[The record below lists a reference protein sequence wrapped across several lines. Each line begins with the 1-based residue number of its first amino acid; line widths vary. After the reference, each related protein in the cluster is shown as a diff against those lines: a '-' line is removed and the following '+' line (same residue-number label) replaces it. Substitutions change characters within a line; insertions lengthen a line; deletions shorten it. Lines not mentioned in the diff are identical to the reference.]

1 MKCYLMYHIHVFED
15 ETKDYK
21 IIGVFTSYDKALDVK
36 GKYSSELVGFKDY
49 PSGFC
54 IEEFEVVGL
63 DVAKQRTVY
72 VIFTYIY
79 KDGEEEELSVIK
91 IVRNKKEFKKFI
103 KKYKS
108 KYKIKK
114 NQYFEYEEH
123 KLNEKCWQE
132 GFITYDCK
140 YEGNI

>member
-1 MKCYLMYHIHVFED
+1 MKKFRIQQ
-15 ETKDYK
+15 
-21 IIGVFTSYDKALDVK
+21 SQWN
-36 GKYSSELVGFKDY
+36 
-49 PSGFC
+49 
-54 IEEFEVVGL
+54 EEFEVVGL

-114 NQYFEYEEH
+114 INI
-123 KLNEKCWQE
+123 LNMKST
-132 GFITYDCK
+132 I
-140 YEGNI
+140 

>member
-1 MKCYLMYHIHVFED
+1 MER
-15 ETKDYK
+15 
-21 IIGVFTSYDKALDVK
+21 S
-36 GKYSSELVGFKDY
+36 
-49 PSGFC
+49 
-54 IEEFEVVGL
+54 
-63 DVAKQRTVY
+63 
-72 VIFTYIY
+72 
-79 KDGEEEELSVIK
+79 
-91 IVRNKKEFKKFI
+91 

-123 KLNEKCWQE
+123 NLNEKCWQE

>member
-79 KDGEEEELSVIK
+79 KDGDKRILRTELCRL
-91 IVRNKKEFKKFI
+91 IVETRERNRMIFVL
-103 KKYKS
+103 Y
-108 KYKIKK
+108 
-114 NQYFEYEEH
+114 
-123 KLNEKCWQE
+123 
-132 GFITYDCK
+132 
-140 YEGNI
+140 

>member
-15 ETKDYK
+15 ETQDYK

-123 KLNEKCWQE
+123 TLNEKCWQE

>member
-1 MKCYLMYHIHVFED
+1 MKCYLMYHIHVFKD
-15 ETKDYK
+15 ETMDYK

-36 GKYSSELVGFKDY
+36 EKYSSELLGFKDY

-103 KKYKS
+103 RKYKS

>member
-1 MKCYLMYHIHVFED
+1 MKCYLMYHIHIFKD

-36 GKYSSELVGFKDY
+36 EKYSSELLGFKDY

-103 KKYKS
+103 RKYKS

-123 KLNEKCWQE
+123 NLNEKCWQE

>member
-54 IEEFEVVGL
+54 IEEFFVCNYQYLRLPTFLYPLARFSKTPSL
-63 DVAKQRTVY
+63 DLAFVDNKFEKLPQSQVY
-72 VIFTYIY
+72 T
-79 KDGEEEELSVIK
+79 L
-91 IVRNKKEFKKFI
+91 
-103 KKYKS
+103 
-108 KYKIKK
+108 
-114 NQYFEYEEH
+114 
-123 KLNEKCWQE
+123 
-132 GFITYDCK
+132 
-140 YEGNI
+140 

>member
-79 KDGEEEELSVIK
+79 KDGKEEELSVIK

-123 KLNEKCWQE
+123 NLNEKCWQE

>member
-1 MKCYLMYHIHVFED
+1 M
-15 ETKDYK
+15 
-21 IIGVFTSYDKALDVK
+21 
-36 GKYSSELVGFKDY
+36 
-49 PSGFC
+49 
-54 IEEFEVVGL
+54 
-63 DVAKQRTVY
+63 AKQRTVY

-103 KKYKS
+103 RKYKS

-123 KLNEKCWQE
+123 NLNEKCWQE

>member
-123 KLNEKCWQE
+123 NLNEKCWQE
-132 GFITYDCK
+132 GFIAYDCK

>member
-21 IIGVFTSYDKALDVK
+21 IIGVFTSYDKVLDVK

-123 KLNEKCWQE
+123 NLNEKCWQE